1 MVGIF
6 SNEGMPHAAP
16 DGAGKRFVSLRRDE
30 PDRSSLTKSCHFE
43 TEPNVRLPASPE
55 GEDGRSVVTIGSR
68 AFSFQH
74 CRDLRKPFVEAMV
87 VSVTWQMRQ
96 ICEYAFMRTT
106 VDLPDALFK
115 RVKSEAAL
123 RGMRLREFIAQALEQ
138 SLAGHR
144 DDLKSRR
151 VRLPLIRGSGG
162 PPINLTREQ
171 VDAGIWE

>member
-1 MVGIF
+1 VNYERIERVQAPTVRRGGPRNRRLLF
-6 SNEGMPHAAP
+6 PHGVA
-16 DGAGKRFVSLRRDE
+16 
-30 PDRSSLTKSCHFE
+30 
-43 TEPNVRLPASPE
+43 
-55 GEDGRSVVTIGSR
+55 
-68 AFSFQH
+68 
-74 CRDLRKPFVEAMV
+74 
-87 VSVTWQMRQ
+87 WQRRQ

-151 VRLPLIRGSGG
+151 VRLPLIRSGGG

>member
-1 MVGIF
+1 LLKTKDNGVEWKPSFHM
-6 SNEGMPHAAP
+6 ATL
-16 DGAGKRFVSLRRDE
+16 GKLGQ
-30 PDRSSLTKSCHFE
+30 
-43 TEPNVRLPASPE
+43 AY
-55 GEDGRSVVTIGSR
+55 
-68 AFSFQH
+68 
-74 CRDLRKPFVEAMV
+74 RDLRNPFVEAMV
-87 VSVTWQMRQ
+87 VSIAWQGRQ

-138 SLAGHR
+138 SLAGQR

-151 VRLPLIRGSGG
+151 VRLPLIRSGG
-162 PPINLTREQ
+162 GHSINLTREQ

>member
-1 MVGIF
+1 
-6 SNEGMPHAAP
+6 
-16 DGAGKRFVSLRRDE
+16 
-30 PDRSSLTKSCHFE
+30 
-43 TEPNVRLPASPE
+43 
-55 GEDGRSVVTIGSR
+55 
-68 AFSFQH
+68 
-74 CRDLRKPFVEAMV
+74 MV
-87 VSVTWQMRQ
+87 VSVTWQRWQ

-144 DDLKSRR
+144 DDLKSRK
-151 VRLPLIRGSGG
+151 VRLPLIRSGG
-162 PPINLTREQ
+162 GHSISLTREQ